1 MLTRHGFVKVRT
13 GSVEEGC
20 ISIGPWGRLRGEPW
34 AYKANGRITRIIVRH
49 GIVIDSLLFQAE
61 NSNGLALESSGKF
74 GGPGGHLSDEVYID
88 DPDEH
93 LTAIT
98 MTFGEFEGQPVI
110 QSLSFRTNLNKY
122 GPYGSKYGTSVSIP
136 IESGVICGFHGRA
149 GNYLNAIGIYVAPI
163 IRSFRSDIDTSFSK
177 GQESA
182 LAHLKST
189 PSSMNLFVQRDP
201 GPWGAQRG
209 RHWED
214 GVFLGIKQVLLGTG
228 YRGMTGPAV
237 VQGIQFEYEQRDGK
251 PFTSPWHGTPWH
263 GKPFG
268 DHLHKIEL
276 DSAAGEVIAAI
287 EGFYGPVKGSEG
299 FEVITSMTIYTDR
312 RKYGPFGENETGTH
326 FSSTAS
332 GGKAIGFF
340 GRSGTYLNAIGVH
353 MDYS

>member
-1 MLTRHGFVKVRT
+1 MVSH
-13 GSVEEGC
+13 S
-20 ISIGPWGRLRGEPW
+20 
-34 AYKANGRITRIIVRH
+34 N
-49 GIVIDSLLFQAE
+49 LL
-61 NSNGLALESSGKF
+61 
-74 GGPGGHLSDEVYID
+74 VCID

-93 LTAIT
+93 LTAIK
-98 MTFGEFEGQPVI
+98 MTFGEFKGQSVI
-110 QSLSFRTNLNKY
+110 QSLNFRTNLNKY
-122 GPYGSKYGTSVSIP
+122 GPYGSKCGTSISIP
-136 IESGVICGFHGRA
+136 IESGVICGFHGRV
-149 GNYLNAIGIYVAPI
+149 GNYLNAIGIYVAPK

-209 RHWED
+209 RHWDD
-214 GVFLGIKQVLLGTG
+214 GVFLGIKRVLLGTG
-228 YRGMTGPAV
+228 DEGMTGRKV
-237 VQGIQFEYEQRDGK
+237 VKGIKFEYEQRDGK
-251 PFTSPWHGTPWH
+251 SFMSPWHGNAYCS
-263 GKPFG
+263 
-268 DHLHKIEL
+268 HLIEL
-276 DSAAGEVIAAI
+276 DSAAGEVIVAI

-312 RKYGPFGENETGTH
+312 RKYGPFGEEETGTH
-326 FSSTAS
+326 FSSAPS